1 MEERVTLPRGPASG
15 GALPGLLPWV
25 MQEETRLEKLES
37 QHDLKVVVLGGGTGI
52 YAVLTGLRRYTSN
65 ITAVVSMSD
74 NGGSSGRLRDEFG
87 YLPPG
92 DVRRC
97 LVALASDEDAM
108 LLRQLFEYRFD
119 RGVGLNGHT
128 FGNLLITALTDI
140 LGGTDRAIDEA
151 GHFLRIR
158 GRVLPVTLADTTL
171 CALLADDHEICG
183 ETDIDIRK
191 EHHDVPIS
199 RVYLRPQADANPA
212 VLDAI
217 ADADLIVLGP
227 GDLYTSVVPNLL
239 VHGVSDAIAAS
250 SAKCV
255 YVCNV
260 MTKHG
265 ETDNF
270 AASDFIREI
279 NRYLGA
285 GKTLDC
291 AVLNYHEALP
301 IELYERYKQEGS
313 EPVTI
318 DLGRCYESVPQLAI
332 RALTATGE
340 LVRHDPDRLAATLLG
355 LVGVVQAVQGYAS

>member
-1 MEERVTLPRGPASG
+1 
-15 GALPGLLPWV
+15 
-25 MQEETRLEKLES
+25 MQATEIVEKVG
-37 QHDLKVVVLGGGTGI
+37 DLRVVVLGGGTGI
-52 YAVLTGLRRYTSN
+52 YAVLTGLRRHTAN

-97 LVALASDEDAM
+97 LVALASDDDAM
-108 LLRQLFEYRFD
+108 LLRRLFEYRFD
-119 RGVGLNGHT
+119 RGAGLNGHS

-140 LGGTDRAIDEA
+140 LGGTDKAIDEA
-151 GHFLRIR
+151 GRLLGIR

-171 CALLADDHEICG
+171 CAILADQHEICG

-199 RVYLRPQADANPA
+199 RVYLRPEAEANPA
-212 VLDAI
+212 VLEAI
-217 ADADLIVLGP
+217 AEADLIVLGP
-227 GDLYTSVVPNLL
+227 GDLYTSVIPNLL
-239 VHGVSDAIAAS
+239 VRGVSDAIAAS
-250 SAKCV
+250 SGKCV

-260 MTKHG
+260 MTKAG

-270 AASDFIREI
+270 TASDFIGEI
-279 NRYLGA
+279 NRYLGSD
-285 GKTLDC
+285 GGLDC

-301 IELYERYKQEGS
+301 LDLYERYKREGS

-318 DLGRCYESVPQLAI
+318 DLGKCYEAVPQLAI
-332 RALTATGE
+332 RALTATGA
-340 LVRHDPDRLAATLLG
+340 LVRHDPDLLASTLLNLAG
-355 LVGVVQAVQGYAS
+355 MSEDGAVDVPLQVMGGV